1 MINKI
6 EGEVIQTPTAL
17 DNCCLFAVRTKQ
29 GVYMVVSTQMQACKD
44 NIFVEQGQDIAIEG
58 SAVTDIDLKG
68 VIVTEKAKII
78 NLEKYIDRIDKSQI

>member
-6 EGEVIQTPTAL
+6 EGEVIQNPAAL
-17 DNCCLFAVRTKQ
+17 DNCCLFTVKTNQ

-58 SAVTDIDLKG
+58 SAITDIDLKG

-78 NLEKYIDRIDKSQI
+78 NLEKYIDRIDKS